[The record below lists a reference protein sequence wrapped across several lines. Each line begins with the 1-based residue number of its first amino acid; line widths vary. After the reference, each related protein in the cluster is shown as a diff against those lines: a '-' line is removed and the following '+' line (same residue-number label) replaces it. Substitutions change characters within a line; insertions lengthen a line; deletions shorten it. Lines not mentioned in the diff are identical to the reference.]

1 MEMSK
6 SLQYRQSF
14 KFVTQ
19 ELFFVL
25 TLARLVSIFLL
36 IKQKENRFFNLF
48 IILFSFLSFVS
59 DSVCFVMVSYGM
71 GTIEVISLYYTIQ
84 PILIFLILNSGY
96 TFEKKQ
102 FSTLGTLT
110 LSILIS
116 LIYFSFVAPN
126 EYVLSLIW
134 GTSTLFSAVLT
145 LYAILKIALSIEISK
160 PHFPKKII
168 PIFGLFIYTS
178 LSFVP
183 QVSHFFQMISKE
195 KLMTAEFYFI
205 FMVAGNF
212 VRDALFTIYGFSL
225 IVSNNKK

>member
-1 MEMSK
+1 MSK
-6 SLQYRQSF
+6 SMQYWQSL
-14 KFVTQ
+14 KFVRQ
-19 ELFFVL
+19 ELIL
-25 TLARLVSIFLL
+25 TIILFRLTPIFLL
-36 IKQKENRFFNLF
+36 RKQRENRSFNLF
-48 IILFSFLSFVS
+48 IIIFSFLSFLS
-59 DSVCFVMVSYGM
+59 DLVCFVMVSG
-71 GTIEVISLYYTIQ
+71 GIETMDVISLYFAFQ
-84 PILIFLILNSGY
+84 PILIFLLLNSGY

-102 FSTLGTLT
+102 FLILGTLT
-110 LSILIS
+110 LSIS
-116 LIYFSFVAPN
+116 VSSTYFSFVTPN

-134 GTSTLFSAVLT
+134 GISNLFSTVLT

-178 LSFVP
+178 FSFVP